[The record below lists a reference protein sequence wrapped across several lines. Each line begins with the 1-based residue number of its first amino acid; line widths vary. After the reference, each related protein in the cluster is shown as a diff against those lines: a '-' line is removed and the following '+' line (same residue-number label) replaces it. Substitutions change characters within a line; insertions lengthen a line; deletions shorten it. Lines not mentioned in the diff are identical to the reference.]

1 MEVRQAVKSAKDW
14 VLDVMKEEQ
23 PVNLGLEEV
32 EFDDKNRLWKIT
44 LGFSRPWNSSK
55 NALSTLTGDVALRRA
70 YRTIIVDDKDG
81 HVRGM
86 VRKVSVD
93 D

>member
-32 EFDDKNRLWKIT
+32 EFDDKDRVWRIT
-44 LGFSRPWNSSK
+44 LGFSRPWNSTK
-55 NALSTLTGDVALRRA
+55 NALSNLTGDAGLRRA
-70 YRTIIVDDKDG
+70 YRTIIVDDSNG
-81 HVRGM
+81 HVKGM

>member
-1 MEVRQAVKSAKDW
+1 MEVREAVKSAKDW

-32 EFDDKNRLWKIT
+32 EFDDKSRVWKIT
-44 LGFSRPWNSSK
+44 LGFSRPWNSTK
-55 NALSTLTGDVALRRA
+55 NALSTLTGDAALRRA

-86 VRKVSVD
+86 VRKVSAD

>member
-1 MEVRQAVKSAKDW
+1 MEVREAVKSAKDW
-14 VLDVMKEEQ
+14 VLDVMKEEH

-32 EFDDKNRLWKIT
+32 EFDDKNRVWKIT
-44 LGFSRPWNSSK
+44 LGFSRPWNSTK
-55 NALSTLTGDVALRRA
+55 NALSKLTGDDALRRA
-70 YRTIIVDDKDG
+70 YRTIIVDDKDR

-86 VRKVSVD
+86 VRQMRAD